1 MLRPRLGRLSLLLLL
16 GFALAGCEYDEP
28 GQQGRQPTATP
39 DWSITDAVDEV
50 SPDNDAIPCGDARSV
65 HLSLAQTVP
74 NCAGYN
80 FSVLYARAKA
90 LVDARVAQI
99 VCPEGC
105 TIRQT
110 YYTHWSWNCAGTK
123 ATVNVKAKLRC
134 LEAEAALPP
143 NVGDGSGLNK
153 TAAVTASAPGQGG
166 AIAPAPPANPVPPT
180 KGESIVIDAN
190 APQGAPIVPCNTK
203 VLLSLTYRQKTPNGG
218 PPLMGYESYVDTAK
232 TRARL
237 LYNSFACQ
245 PPCTKRPFRALFTSW
260 SLSGADVV
268 VVRVFFEVDCKP

>member
-1 MLRPRLGRLSLLLLL
+1 MLRRLSLLLIL

-28 GQQGRQPTATP
+28 GQQGRQPAGTP

-50 SPDNDAIPCGDARSV
+50 APDNDSIPCGDARSV

-80 FSVLYARAKA
+80 FGGLYARAKA
-90 LVDARVAQI
+90 LADARVAQI
-99 VCPEGC
+99 VCPAGC
-105 TIRQT
+105 TLRQT
-110 YYTHWSWNCAGTK
+110 YYTHWSWNCAAGK

-134 LEAEAALPP
+134 LDAEAALPP

-153 TAAVTASAPGQGG
+153 AAAAVTSAPNEGG
-166 AIAPAPPANPVPPT
+166 AIAPAPPAPPRPPT

-203 VLLSLTYRQKTPNGG
+203 VLLSLTYRQKTATGG
-218 PPLMGYESYVDTAK
+218 PPLMGYESYVDAAK
-232 TRARL
+232 ARAQL
-237 LYNSFACQ
+237 LYNSFVCQ
-245 PPCTKRPFRALFTSW
+245 APCTKRPFRTLFVSW
-260 SLSGADVV
+260 GLTGADVV
-268 VVRVFFEVDCKP
+268 TVRVFFEVDCKP